1 MNNHLLYL
9 INVSICITAFY
20 LFYYV
25 FLRKVTLFT
34 TIRIYLLFSLLFAFI
49 IPALQVQFFHFTAVN
64 SEQGLKAL
72 VIANYIPEES
82 FNTDIPQKYNLIAN
96 ILWFVYFGGVLF
108 MLGRLTFFIIRI
120 VKLVRINEVIK
131 IEKNNFVLMHKRLSP
146 FSFFH
151 YIFIDRIT
159 LSMVPCQEPSIEH
172 EKIHAKELHSLDLLT
187 AELVT
192 ALLWFNPFV
201 FYFRNSIK
209 ANHEYL
215 ADAKAIK
222 SGINPLEYITN
233 LANEVF
239 TNSLIGLTSNFN
251 CLTIKK
257 RLIMITKIKSS
268 KKASLKLLFLLPIL
282 CLLIVA
288 FASPEKV
295 KNKLKRFTNTTVK
308 VIGPSEIPSIMP
320 VKEDQCQAT
329 SGYGWRIHPIY
340 KKRQFHNGVDFKAE
354 EGTSV
359 IATADGFI
367 QKCEFIEQGM
377 GYGRMI
383 LIQHNQQYSTLYA
396 QLSEFKVKAGDK
408 VKQGNIIG
416 LVGHSGI
423 STAPHLHY
431 EIFKDGKN
439 VDPKEFFK

>member
-1 MNNHLLYL
+1 MSNHLLYL

-64 SEQGLKAL
+64 SEQGLKTF

-82 FNTDIPQKYNLIAN
+82 FNTDIPQKHILIAN
-96 ILWFVYFGGVLF
+96 ILWFIYFGGVLF

-131 IEKNNFVLMHKRLSP
+131 IEQNNFVLMHKRLSP

-159 LSMVPCQEPSIEH
+159 LSKVPCQEPSIEH

-201 FYFRNSIK
+201 FFFRNSIK

-222 SGINPLEYITN
+222 SGIHPLDYITN

-239 TNSLIGLTSNFN
+239 TNNMIGLTSNFN
-251 CLTIKK
+251 CLTLKK

-268 KKASLKLLFLLPIL
+268 KKATLKLLFLLPII
-282 CLLIVA
+282 CVLIVA
-288 FASPEKV
+288 FASPNNV
-295 KNKLKRFTNTTVK
+295 KSELPAFSNTSNISK
-308 VIGPSEIPSIMP
+308 ISEIPSITP
-320 VKEDQCQAT
+320 IKKAQFQET

-359 IATADGFI
+359 IATADGI
-367 QKCEFIEQGM
+367 VQKCEFIEQGK

-396 QLSEFKVKAGDK
+396 QLSEFKVKVGDQ
-408 VKQGNIIG
+408 VKQGSIIG

-423 STAPHLHY
+423 STGPHLHY
-431 EIFKDGKN
+431 EVFKDGKN
-439 VDPKEFFK
+439 VDPKEYIK

>member
-20 LFYYV
+20 LFYYL

-34 TIRIYLLFSLLFAFI
+34 TVRIYLLFSLLLAFI
-49 IPALQVQFFHFTAVN
+49 IPALQVQFFHFTAGN
-64 SEQGLKAL
+64 NQPTLKAF

-82 FNTDIPQKYNLIAN
+82 FNAAFPPKQIFITN
-96 ILWFVYFGGVLF
+96 ILWFIYFGGVLF
-108 MLGRLTFFIIRI
+108 MLGRLIFFIIRI
-120 VKLVRINEVIK
+120 VKLVRLNTVIK
-131 IEKNNFVLMHKRLSP
+131 IERNNFVLMHKRLSP
-146 FSFFH
+146 FSFFR

-159 LSMVPCQEPSIEH
+159 LSKVRYQEPSIEH

-201 FYFRNSIK
+201 FFLRNSIK

-215 ADAKAIK
+215 ADAKVIK
-222 SGINPLEYITN
+222 SGIHPLDYITT
-233 LANEVF
+233 LANEIFINNMV
-239 TNSLIGLTSNFN
+239 GLTSNFN

-268 KKASLKLLFLLPIL
+268 KKEAFKIVLILPII

-288 FASPEKV
+288 FASPN
-295 KNKLKRFTNTTVK
+295 NKSKFQAFSATAN
-308 VIGPSEIPSIMP
+308 IGKINEIPSIKP
-320 VKEDQCQAT
+320 IKQVQAT
-329 SGYGWRIHPIY
+329 SGYGWRIHPIT
-340 KKRQFHNGVDFKAE
+340 KKRQFHNGTDLKAD
-354 EGTSV
+354 EGTPV
-359 IATADGFI
+359 IATADGKVL
-367 QKCEFIEQGM
+367 KCEFLEQGK

-396 QLSEFKVKAGDK
+396 QLSEFKVKQGDEI
-408 VKQGNIIG
+408 KQGSIIG

-423 STAPHLHY
+423 STGPHLHY
-431 EIFKDGKN
+431 EVFKDGKN
-439 VDPKEFFK
+439 VDPKEYFK